1 MGARGFL
8 LLVCVGVRL
17 FAGSVTG
24 RVELRDSKDS
34 AVRKKMDYSGVVVWL
49 EPLDGA
55 PALSSTVRAKMLQK
69 DKTFTP
75 HVLPVS
81 TGTTVDFPNFDPI
94 FHNAFS
100 NFDGKVFDVG
110 LYAPG
115 TNRSVHFDRPGVVR
129 VFCNIHA
136 AMSAVILVLDT
147 PYFAATKKDGS
158 LDLGNV
164 PAGNYKLRIFHERAT
179 GAALLG
185 AERRLTITA
194 DALQLPLISLSES
207 GYVEAPHKNKFG
219 HDYGP
224 DPDDHGVYPAAR
236 K

>member
-1 MGARGFL
+1 MCSSDL
-8 LLVCVGVRL
+8 
-17 FAGSVTG
+17 T
-24 RVELRDSKDS
+24 VE
-34 AVRKKMDYSGVVVWL
+34 W
-49 EPLDGA
+49 
-55 PALSSTVRAKMLQK
+55 
-69 DKTFTP
+69 
-75 HVLPVS
+75 
-81 TGTTVDFPNFDPI
+81 PNDDDI
-94 FHNAFS
+94 FHNVFS
-100 NFDGKVFDVG
+100 ISEAKEFDLG
-110 LYAPG
+110 LYKHPESKRV
-115 TNRSVHFDRPGVVR
+115 TFDRPGR
-129 VFCNIHA
+129 VDILCSIHTQ
-136 AMSAVILVLDT
+136 MSAVILVLDT
-147 PYFAATKKDGS
+147 PYFAASKKDGS